1 MTTADPSE
9 IKLFRWS
16 ENLPLAL
23 WQDLQK
29 RPAPEAADAV
39 GASWDGGHFKIALL
53 GRNYAVDPK
62 NCVVSDLDEPGKRVS
77 FQAGLI
83 LITTLANSTGAAPSG
98 EMVLPR
104 ELPGGDF
111 FFVGPHAINTPAL
124 ERRFGADPAEL
135 IERGEALGGRPV
147 EGADA
152 AVVVQALPMIPMWAM
167 VWQSDEEFPAKA
179 VVGIDSRAHYHM
191 ALDVVF
197 ALTNIFIHRLTGGRN
212 G

>member
-1 MTTADPSE
+1 MADPSA

-16 ENLPLAL
+16 EDLPEAL

-29 RPAPEAADAV
+29 RPFTEAADAV
-39 GASWDGGHFKIALL
+39 GASWNGKCFEMRLL
-53 GRNYAVDPK
+53 GKRYAVDLGD
-62 NCVVSDLDEPGKRVS
+62 CVVSDLDQPGKRVS

-83 LITTLANSTGAAPSG
+83 LIATLANSTGAAPSG

-124 ERRFGADPAEL
+124 EKRFGDNPVEL
-135 IERGEALGGRPV
+135 LERGKALGGKAV
-147 EGADA
+147 DGADA
-152 AVVVQALPMIPMWAM
+152 AVLVPAMPMVPLWAL
-167 VWQSDEEFPAKA
+167 VWQGDDEFPAKA
-179 VVGIDSRAHYHM
+179 AVGIDSRALYHM

-197 ALTNIFIHRLTGGRN
+197 ALTNIFIHRLTGERN